1 MGVSRRW
8 VFATL
13 SRMTS
18 PPIPPQTSSYSSTR
32 PPGTERGLLLIELLA
47 YLLILGVLST
57 AFTNWLDYLQRQR
70 LANELNQL
78 QQAFRG
84 AQQFAIASGRTVF
97 VCLATTNN
105 ECISD
110 PSAESNWLVHQ
121 DISNPASPATS
132 SILQRLPRDS
142 QITASG
148 RWKVWRVGR
157 DGLMR
162 SWGSW
167 LVCNGAHGTKVT
179 INRGLR
185 FTTSEAACDG

>member
-1 MGVSRRW
+1 MISR
-8 VFATL
+8 
-13 SRMTS
+13 
-18 PPIPPQTSSYSSTR
+18 PIPPQTKLHSAVR
-32 PPGTERGLLLIELLA
+32 PRGNERGLLLVELLA
-47 YLLILGVLST
+47 YLLIFSLLSS
-57 AFTNWLDYLQRQR
+57 AFMSWLDYLQRQR
-70 LANELNQL
+70 LASELNQL

-105 ECISD
+105 ECISN
-110 PSAESNWLVHQ
+110 PSAGSNWLVHQ
-121 DISNPASPATS
+121 DIANPSAPTAAN
-132 SILQRLPRDS
+132 ILQRLPRDP

-148 RWKVWRVGR
+148 RWQSWRVGR

-167 LVCNGAHGTKVT
+167 LVCSGQHGAKVT

-185 FTTSEAACDG
+185 FSTSEAVCDE